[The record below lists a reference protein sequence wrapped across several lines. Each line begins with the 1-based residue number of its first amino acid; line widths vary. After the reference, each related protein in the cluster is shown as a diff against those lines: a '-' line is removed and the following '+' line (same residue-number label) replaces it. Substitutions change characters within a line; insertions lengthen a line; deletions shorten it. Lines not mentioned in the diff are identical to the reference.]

1 MSATLTIKP
10 DLKAKLETL
19 ANVMHR
25 DQSELANEAIG
36 LYVERET
43 LLLEK
48 IRNGLAQA
56 ERGEF
61 VPDGEMDAFFAEH
74 GFIVEPLGF
83 AIPPKP
89 SPTSQRSSLSSPG
102 TILPPRDG
110 LWLTSV
116 ETSCWYPTILESVGP
131 GALPEPG
138 NLSFPSCRISRH
150 IGNNPRGS
158 MCWRF
163 FTPRATGRNHC
174 SAKAMLLLYP
184 QRRSKN
190 QRGRR

>member
-1 MSATLTIKP
+1 MSATLIIKP

-36 LYVERET
+36 LYVEHET

-74 GFIVEPLGF
+74 TFIVEP
-83 AIPPKP
+83 
-89 SPTSQRSSLSSPG
+89 
-102 TILPPRDG
+102 
-110 LWLTSV
+110 
-116 ETSCWYPTILESVGP
+116 
-131 GALPEPG
+131 
-138 NLSFPSCRISRH
+138 
-150 IGNNPRGS
+150 
-158 MCWRF
+158 
-163 FTPRATGRNHC
+163 
-174 SAKAMLLLYP
+174 
-184 QRRSKN
+184 
-190 QRGRR
+190 

>member
-36 LYVERET
+36 LYVEHET

-74 GFIVEPLGF
+74 GFIVEP
-83 AIPPKP
+83 
-89 SPTSQRSSLSSPG
+89 
-102 TILPPRDG
+102 
-110 LWLTSV
+110 
-116 ETSCWYPTILESVGP
+116 
-131 GALPEPG
+131 
-138 NLSFPSCRISRH
+138 
-150 IGNNPRGS
+150 
-158 MCWRF
+158 
-163 FTPRATGRNHC
+163 
-174 SAKAMLLLYP
+174 
-184 QRRSKN
+184 
-190 QRGRR
+190 

>member
-36 LYVERET
+36 LYVEHET

-74 GFIVEPLGF
+74 TFIVEP
-83 AIPPKP
+83 
-89 SPTSQRSSLSSPG
+89 
-102 TILPPRDG
+102 
-110 LWLTSV
+110 
-116 ETSCWYPTILESVGP
+116 
-131 GALPEPG
+131 
-138 NLSFPSCRISRH
+138 
-150 IGNNPRGS
+150 
-158 MCWRF
+158 
-163 FTPRATGRNHC
+163 
-174 SAKAMLLLYP
+174 
-184 QRRSKN
+184 
-190 QRGRR
+190 

>member
-36 LYVERET
+36 LYVEHET

-61 VPDGEMDAFFAEH
+61 VQDGGMDAIFAEH
-74 GFIVEPLGF
+74 TSIVEP
-83 AIPPKP
+83 
-89 SPTSQRSSLSSPG
+89 
-102 TILPPRDG
+102 
-110 LWLTSV
+110 
-116 ETSCWYPTILESVGP
+116 
-131 GALPEPG
+131 
-138 NLSFPSCRISRH
+138 
-150 IGNNPRGS
+150 
-158 MCWRF
+158 
-163 FTPRATGRNHC
+163 
-174 SAKAMLLLYP
+174 
-184 QRRSKN
+184 
-190 QRGRR
+190 

>member
-36 LYVERET
+36 LYVEHET
-43 LLLEK
+43 LMLEK

-74 GFIVEPLGF
+74 TFIVEP
-83 AIPPKP
+83 
-89 SPTSQRSSLSSPG
+89 
-102 TILPPRDG
+102 
-110 LWLTSV
+110 
-116 ETSCWYPTILESVGP
+116 
-131 GALPEPG
+131 
-138 NLSFPSCRISRH
+138 
-150 IGNNPRGS
+150 
-158 MCWRF
+158 
-163 FTPRATGRNHC
+163 
-174 SAKAMLLLYP
+174 
-184 QRRSKN
+184 
-190 QRGRR
+190 

>member
-1 MSATLTIKP
+1 MSATLIIKP

-36 LYVERET
+36 LYVEHET

-74 GFIVEPLGF
+74 GFIVEP
-83 AIPPKP
+83 
-89 SPTSQRSSLSSPG
+89 
-102 TILPPRDG
+102 
-110 LWLTSV
+110 
-116 ETSCWYPTILESVGP
+116 
-131 GALPEPG
+131 
-138 NLSFPSCRISRH
+138 
-150 IGNNPRGS
+150 
-158 MCWRF
+158 
-163 FTPRATGRNHC
+163 
-174 SAKAMLLLYP
+174 
-184 QRRSKN
+184 
-190 QRGRR
+190 

>member
-36 LYVERET
+36 LYVEHET
-43 LLLEK
+43 LMLEK

-74 GFIVEPLGF
+74 GFIVEP
-83 AIPPKP
+83 
-89 SPTSQRSSLSSPG
+89 
-102 TILPPRDG
+102 
-110 LWLTSV
+110 
-116 ETSCWYPTILESVGP
+116 
-131 GALPEPG
+131 
-138 NLSFPSCRISRH
+138 
-150 IGNNPRGS
+150 
-158 MCWRF
+158 
-163 FTPRATGRNHC
+163 
-174 SAKAMLLLYP
+174 
-184 QRRSKN
+184 
-190 QRGRR
+190 

>member
-74 GFIVEPLGF
+74 GFIVEP
-83 AIPPKP
+83 
-89 SPTSQRSSLSSPG
+89 
-102 TILPPRDG
+102 
-110 LWLTSV
+110 
-116 ETSCWYPTILESVGP
+116 
-131 GALPEPG
+131 
-138 NLSFPSCRISRH
+138 
-150 IGNNPRGS
+150 
-158 MCWRF
+158 
-163 FTPRATGRNHC
+163 
-174 SAKAMLLLYP
+174 
-184 QRRSKN
+184 
-190 QRGRR
+190 